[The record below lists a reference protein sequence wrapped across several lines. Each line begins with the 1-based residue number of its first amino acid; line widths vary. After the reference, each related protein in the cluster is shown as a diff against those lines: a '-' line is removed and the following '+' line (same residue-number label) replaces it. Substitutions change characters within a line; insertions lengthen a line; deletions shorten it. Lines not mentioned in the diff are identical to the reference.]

1 MYNMPVEVK
10 SQQAYFF
17 GVVMSEEKRQS
28 ISGLMK
34 NYGKELILDIHNCDT
49 SKFNRKD
56 LRKYLD
62 ELCELIDM
70 EQDDLHWWDYEGV
83 PDEERDTEP
92 HLVGTSV
99 VQFITTS
106 DIVIHSLDI
115 LERIYINIFSCK
127 DFDADVAAKFT
138 RDFFSGQ
145 IVSRHVIDRV

>member
-1 MYNMPVEVK
+1 
-10 SQQAYFF
+10 
-17 GVVMSEEKRQS
+17 
-28 ISGLMK
+28 MK